1 MLASQDTRADI
12 LGSCRY
18 GLVQDDEDKEQPS
31 SEEIAHASLKKALPR
46 LPAQC
51 VRFSAQNVYEK
62 PSDLVKDLVAALPPK
77 QRLNED
83 QDCFIQRFAEVLD
96 TVYAQENT
104 TAPEKRHVY
113 HMLLLGQGGSGKTHI
128 MQNIVFPV
136 VHFIWPSEGE
146 QSTLMVV
153 AAKNAQA
160 KNISTD
166 TVRARI
172 LHGASLLGVQSLT
185 NSNMAAGSNEKGLQ
199 KLWSSVRVLVV
210 EEISMVSALL
220 YNMLDFRAM
229 LGRRLV
235 FGVDPNTYAKTGCA
249 FGRVPI
255 VLHLGDFFQLRP
267 TAQLSLLDDLM
278 AQDEHGNWKHADVP
292 AEVQHAQKVFAQI
305 PDVFELRGTMRFK
318 PGDPLIDLLQ
328 CMRQGHRLPD
338 AIWNAF
344 QQRCA
349 RNTTAGNADERFNLP
364 RFRRGYCMSIY
375 WASLVRMMY
384 RRALLDAAQA
394 DQPLVL
400 LQAADN
406 ASGLER
412 NVAFR
417 FLNRPNPY
425 QTGHMHGLFPC
436 HVGMRIRL
444 VAKLDADKG
453 MVQDTLATI
462 MDFEFHSNDRARYG
476 QCKGGELF
484 SPEYL
489 PSGLWVADDGYQGC
503 CGYEDLLTR
512 CTAHIENFQE
522 AERLA
527 KSFWFL
533 PAEEVV
539 IQLNSSQKYD
549 VRRCGFR
556 ITHANFFTST
566 GSQGLTLR
574 EGTIIDCARLP
585 EMDDENWWLHLYV
598 MFSRVTTMDDML
610 LLRAPPREILELGPP
625 AAIRTKV
632 AQFQE
637 RANICRAGVAAR
649 SGHGA

>member
-1 MLASQDTRADI
+1 
-12 LGSCRY
+12 
-18 GLVQDDEDKEQPS
+18 VQDDEDKEQPS
-31 SEEIAHASLKKALPR
+31 SEEIVHGSLKKALPR

-51 VRFSAQNVYEK
+51 VRFSTQNVYEK

-128 MQNIVFPV
+128 VQNIVFPV

-166 TVRARI
+166 TVRAKT
-172 LHGASLLGVQSLT
+172 LHSASLLGVQSLT

-292 AEVQHAQKVFAQI
+292 AEVQHAQKVFAEI

-349 RNTTAGNADERFNLP
+349 RNTTSGNPDERFNLP

-400 LQAADN
+400 VQAADN

-412 NVAFR
+412 DVAFR

-462 MDFEFHSNDRARYG
+462 MDFEFHSTDRARYR

-489 PSGLWVADDGYQGC
+489 PSGLWVAVDGYQGC
-503 CGYEDLLTR
+503 SGYEDLLAR
-512 CTAHIENFQE
+512 CTAHIENYQE

-637 RANICRAGVAAR
+637 RAKICRAGVAAR
-649 SGHGA
+649 FGHGA

>member
-1 MLASQDTRADI
+1 
-12 LGSCRY
+12 
-18 GLVQDDEDKEQPS
+18 
-31 SEEIAHASLKKALPR
+31 
-46 LPAQC
+46 
-51 VRFSAQNVYEK
+51 
-62 PSDLVKDLVAALPPK
+62 
-77 QRLNED
+77 
-83 QDCFIQRFAEVLD
+83 
-96 TVYAQENT
+96 
-104 TAPEKRHVY
+104 
-113 HMLLLGQGGSGKTHI
+113 
-128 MQNIVFPV
+128 
-136 VHFIWPSEGE
+136 
-146 QSTLMVV
+146 
-153 AAKNAQA
+153 
-160 KNISTD
+160 
-166 TVRARI
+166 
-172 LHGASLLGVQSLT
+172 
-185 NSNMAAGSNEKGLQ
+185 
-199 KLWSSVRVLVV
+199 
-210 EEISMVSALL
+210 
-220 YNMLDFRAM
+220 
-229 LGRRLV
+229 
-235 FGVDPNTYAKTGCA
+235 
-249 FGRVPI
+249 
-255 VLHLGDFFQLRP
+255 
-267 TAQLSLLDDLM
+267 M

-292 AEVQHAQKVFAQI
+292 AEVQHAQKVFAEI

-328 CMRQGHRLPD
+328 CMRQGHPLPD

-349 RNTTAGNADERFNLP
+349 RNTTSGNPDERFNLP

-489 PSGLWVADDGYQGC
+489 PSGLWVAVDGYQGC

-637 RANICRAGVAAR
+637 RANICRAGVAAS

>member
-1 MLASQDTRADI
+1 
-12 LGSCRY
+12 
-18 GLVQDDEDKEQPS
+18 
-31 SEEIAHASLKKALPR
+31 
-46 LPAQC
+46 
-51 VRFSAQNVYEK
+51 
-62 PSDLVKDLVAALPPK
+62 
-77 QRLNED
+77 
-83 QDCFIQRFAEVLD
+83 
-96 TVYAQENT
+96 
-104 TAPEKRHVY
+104 
-113 HMLLLGQGGSGKTHI
+113 
-128 MQNIVFPV
+128 
-136 VHFIWPSEGE
+136 
-146 QSTLMVV
+146 
-153 AAKNAQA
+153 
-160 KNISTD
+160 
-166 TVRARI
+166 
-172 LHGASLLGVQSLT
+172 
-185 NSNMAAGSNEKGLQ
+185 MAAGSNEKGLQ

-292 AEVQHAQKVFAQI
+292 AEVQHAQKVFAEI

-349 RNTTAGNADERFNLP
+349 RNTTSGNADERFNLP

-489 PSGLWVADDGYQGC
+489 PSGLWVAVDGYQGC